1 MTTYDVLGGPGRDA
15 PRRVPRRWLAA
26 LVVLA
31 ALAWGGDR
39 WAQSRELDRLVG
51 AARSTEVVVGA
62 SAESLRSLQE
72 YQSAALG
79 GQGSPA
85 LRASLL
91 SNLGHDAARWT
102 PQVDEQRRAV
112 AAVWVLPWHRGLRRA
127 RAAYLARVQGWA
139 QYLSQVQLD
148 PAQRF
153 GGRSDLRTD
162 RETAAGALAAV
173 GGGRRDV
180 TRLATALRGG
190 G

>member
-39 WAQSRELDRLVG
+39 WAQARELDRLVG
-51 AARSTEVVVGA
+51 AARTTEVVVGA

-91 SNLGHDAARWT
+91 GNLGHDAARWT

-127 RAAYLARVQGWA
+127 RAAYLARVQGWS

-148 PAQRF
+148 PALRF
-153 GGRSDLRTD
+153 GGRPDLRND

-180 TRLATALRGG
+180 ARLATALRGG